1 MKANGFFTKSSI
13 ITESEVPVTV
23 KKAVIPAAGMG
34 TRFLPATKAVPKEML
49 PLVDKP
55 IIQEVVEEAVRS
67 GISEIVLIT
76 GMGKGAIE
84 DHFDISTDLEGFL
97 ASKGQEELLKMVRK
111 VSRMVDIISV
121 RQKEP
126 RGLGHAVHCA
136 KAAVGDEPFAVML
149 GDDVVDSQV
158 PCLAQLLKVF
168 TKYKS
173 TVVALELVSD
183 SDVDKYGIV
192 EGKEVEPGVIK
203 IKNLIE
209 KPPLAEAPSNMAVI
223 GRYILTPE
231 IFSAIE
237 GLAPD
242 GRGEIQLTDAL
253 QDIANSSEV
262 YGVVF
267 EGTRYDAG
275 NRFGFLVANIIYALK
290 DDELGPQLRE
300 YLKSLVAFWSDR

>member
-1 MKANGFFTKSSI
+1 M
-13 ITESEVPVTV
+13 TV
-23 KKAVIPAAGMG
+23 KKVVIPAAGMG
-34 TRFLPATKAVPKEML
+34 TRFLPATKAIPKEML

-55 IIQEVVEEAVRS
+55 VIQEVVEEAVRS
-67 GISEIVLIT
+67 GISEIVLVT

-97 ASKGQEELLKMVRK
+97 ASKGQEELLKMVRE

-168 TKYKS
+168 AKYKS

-192 EGKEVEPGVIK
+192 EGEEVEPGIVK

-209 KPPLAEAPSNMAVI
+209 KPPIEEAPSNMAVI
-223 GRYILTPE
+223 GRYILTPR

-242 GRGEIQLTDAL
+242 GRGEIQLTNAL

-275 NRFGFLVANIIYALK
+275 NRFGFLVANIVYALK

-300 YLKSLVAFWSDR
+300 YLKGLVALWSDQ

>member
-1 MKANGFFTKSSI
+1 M
-13 ITESEVPVTV
+13 TV
-23 KKAVIPAAGMG
+23 KKVVIPAAGMG

-55 IIQEVVEEAVRS
+55 VIQEVVEEAVLS

-97 ASKGQEELLKMVRK
+97 ASRGKEELLKRVREI
-111 VSRMVDIISV
+111 SRMVDIISV

-126 RGLGHAVHCA
+126 RGLGHAVLCA

-149 GDDVVDSQV
+149 GDDVVDSEV

-168 TKYKS
+168 QKYRS
-173 TVVALELVSD
+173 TVVALEFVPD

-192 EGKEVEPGVIK
+192 EGEEVEPGIIK
-203 IKNLIE
+203 IKKLLE
-209 KPPLAEAPSNMAVI
+209 KPPLEDAPSNMAVI

-237 GLAPD
+237 DLAPD
-242 GRGEIQLTDAL
+242 GQGEIQLTNAL
-253 QDIANSSEV
+253 QDVAKSDEV

-290 DDELGPQLRE
+290 DGELGPQVRE
-300 YLKSLVAFWSDR
+300 YLEGLVARWSDQ

>member
-1 MKANGFFTKSSI
+1 M
-13 ITESEVPVTV
+13 TV
-23 KKAVIPAAGMG
+23 KKVVIPAAGMG
-34 TRFLPATKAVPKEML
+34 TRFLPATKAIPKEML

-55 IIQEVVEEAVRS
+55 VIQEVVEEAVRS
-67 GISEIVLIT
+67 GISEIVLVT

-97 ASKGQEELLKMVRK
+97 ASKGQEELLKMVRE

-168 TKYKS
+168 AKYKS

-192 EGKEVEPGVIK
+192 EGEEVEPGIVK

-209 KPPLAEAPSNMAVI
+209 KPPIGEAPSNMAVI
-223 GRYILTPE
+223 GRYILTPR

-242 GRGEIQLTDAL
+242 GRGEIQLTNAL

-275 NRFGFLVANIIYALK
+275 NRFGFLVANIVYALK

-300 YLKSLVAFWSDR
+300 YLKGLVALWSDQ

>member
-1 MKANGFFTKSSI
+1 M
-13 ITESEVPVTV
+13 TV
-23 KKAVIPAAGMG
+23 KKVVIPAAGMG
-34 TRFLPATKAVPKEML
+34 TRFLPATKAIPKEML

-55 IIQEVVEEAVRS
+55 VIQEVVEEAVRS
-67 GISEIVLIT
+67 GISEIVLVT

-97 ASKGQEELLKMVRK
+97 ASKGQEELLKMVRE

-121 RQKEP
+121 TQKEP

-192 EGKEVEPGVIK
+192 EGEEVEPGIVK

-209 KPPLAEAPSNMAVI
+209 KPPIEEAPSNMAVI
-223 GRYILTPE
+223 GRYILTPQ

-242 GRGEIQLTDAL
+242 GRGEIQLTNAL

-275 NRFGFLVANIIYALK
+275 NRFGFLVANIVYALK

-300 YLKSLVAFWSDR
+300 YLKGLVALWSDR

>member
-1 MKANGFFTKSSI
+1 
-13 ITESEVPVTV
+13 VTV
-23 KKAVIPAAGMG
+23 KKVVIPAAGMG
-34 TRFLPATKAVPKEML
+34 TRFLPATKAIPKEML

-55 IIQEVVEEAVRS
+55 VIQEVVEEAVRS
-67 GISEIVLIT
+67 GISEIVLVT

-97 ASKGQEELLKMVRK
+97 ASKGQEELLKMVK
-111 VSRMVDIISV
+111 EVSRMVDIISV

-192 EGKEVEPGVIK
+192 EGEEVEPGIVK

-209 KPPLAEAPSNMAVI
+209 KPPIEEAPSNMAVI
-223 GRYILTPE
+223 GRYILTPQ

-242 GRGEIQLTDAL
+242 GRGEIQLTNAL

-275 NRFGFLVANIIYALK
+275 NRFGFLVANIVYALK

-300 YLKSLVAFWSDR
+300 YLKGLVALWSDR

>member
-1 MKANGFFTKSSI
+1 M
-13 ITESEVPVTV
+13 TV
-23 KKAVIPAAGMG
+23 KKVVIPAAGMG
-34 TRFLPATKAVPKEML
+34 TRFLPATKAIPKEML

-55 IIQEVVEEAVRS
+55 VIQEVVEEAVRS
-67 GISEIVLIT
+67 GISEIVLVT

-97 ASKGQEELLKMVRK
+97 ASKGQEELLKMVK
-111 VSRMVDIISV
+111 EVSRMVDIISV

-192 EGKEVEPGVIK
+192 EGEEVEPGIVK

-209 KPPLAEAPSNMAVI
+209 KPPIEEAPSNMAVI
-223 GRYILTPE
+223 GRYILTPQ

-242 GRGEIQLTDAL
+242 GRGEIQLTNAL

-275 NRFGFLVANIIYALK
+275 NRFGFLVANIVYALK

-300 YLKSLVAFWSDR
+300 YLKGLVALWSDR

>member
-1 MKANGFFTKSSI
+1 
-13 ITESEVPVTV
+13 VTV
-23 KKAVIPAAGMG
+23 KKVVIPAAGMG
-34 TRFLPATKAVPKEML
+34 TRFLPATKAIPKEML

-55 IIQEVVEEAVRS
+55 VIQEVVEEAVRS
-67 GISEIVLIT
+67 GISEIVLVT

-97 ASKGQEELLKMVRK
+97 ASKGQEELLKMVRE

-192 EGKEVEPGVIK
+192 EGEEVEPGIVK

-209 KPPLAEAPSNMAVI
+209 KPPIEEAPSNMAVI
-223 GRYILTPE
+223 GRYILTPQ

-242 GRGEIQLTDAL
+242 GRGEIQLTNAL
-253 QDIANSSEV
+253 QDIANSGEV

-290 DDELGPQLRE
+290 DEELGPQLRE
-300 YLKSLVAFWSDR
+300 YLKDLVALWSDR

>member
-1 MKANGFFTKSSI
+1 M
-13 ITESEVPVTV
+13 TV
-23 KKAVIPAAGMG
+23 KKVVIPAAGMG
-34 TRFLPATKAVPKEML
+34 TRFLPATKAIPKEML

-55 IIQEVVEEAVRS
+55 VIQEVVEEAVRS
-67 GISEIVLIT
+67 GISEIVLVT

-97 ASKGQEELLKMVRK
+97 ASKGQEELLKMVRE

-192 EGKEVEPGVIK
+192 EGEEVEPGIVK

-209 KPPLAEAPSNMAVI
+209 KPPIEEAPSNMAVI
-223 GRYILTPE
+223 GRYILTPQ

-242 GRGEIQLTDAL
+242 GRGEIQLTNAL
-253 QDIANSSEV
+253 QDIANSGEV

-290 DDELGPQLRE
+290 DEELGPQLRE
-300 YLKSLVAFWSDR
+300 YLKDLVALWSDR

>member
-1 MKANGFFTKSSI
+1 LNQIRSSI
-13 ITESEVPVTV
+13 ESEVQVTV
-23 KKAVIPAAGMG
+23 KKVVIPAAGMG
-34 TRFLPATKAVPKEML
+34 TRFLPATKAIPKEML

-55 IIQEVVEEAVRS
+55 VIQEVVEEAVRS
-67 GISEIVLIT
+67 GISEIVLVT

-97 ASKGQEELLKMVRK
+97 ASKGQEELLKMVRE

-168 TKYKS
+168 AKYKS

-192 EGKEVEPGVIK
+192 EGEEVEPGIVK

-209 KPPLAEAPSNMAVI
+209 KPPIEEAPSNMAVI
-223 GRYILTPE
+223 GRYILTPR

-242 GRGEIQLTDAL
+242 GRGEIQLTNAL

-275 NRFGFLVANIIYALK
+275 NRFGFLVANIVYALK

-300 YLKSLVAFWSDR
+300 YLKGLVALWSDR

>member
-1 MKANGFFTKSSI
+1 M
-13 ITESEVPVTV
+13 TV
-23 KKAVIPAAGMG
+23 KKVVIPAAGMG

-55 IIQEVVEEAVRS
+55 VIQEVVEEAVRS

-97 ASKGQEELLKMVRK
+97 ASRGKEELLKRVREI
-111 VSRMVDIISV
+111 SRMVDIISV

-126 RGLGHAVHCA
+126 RGLGHAVLCA

-149 GDDVVDSQV
+149 GDDVVDSEV

-168 TKYKS
+168 QKYRS
-173 TVVALELVSD
+173 TVVALEFVPD

-192 EGKEVEPGVIK
+192 EGEEVEPGIIK
-203 IKNLIE
+203 IKKLLE
-209 KPPLAEAPSNMAVI
+209 KPPVEDAPSNMAVI

-242 GRGEIQLTDAL
+242 GQGEIQLTNAL
-253 QDIANSSEV
+253 QDVAKSDEV

-290 DDELGPQLRE
+290 DSELGPQVRE
-300 YLKSLVAFWSDR
+300 YLEGLVARWSDQ

>member
-1 MKANGFFTKSSI
+1 M
-13 ITESEVPVTV
+13 TV
-23 KKAVIPAAGMG
+23 KKVVIPAAGMG
-34 TRFLPATKAVPKEML
+34 TRFLPATKAIPKEML
-49 PLVDKP
+49 PLVDRP
-55 IIQEVVEEAVRS
+55 VIQEVVEEAVRS
-67 GISEIVLIT
+67 GISEIVLVT

-97 ASKGQEELLKMVRK
+97 ASKGQEELLKMVRE

-192 EGKEVEPGVIK
+192 EGEEVEPGIVK

-209 KPPLAEAPSNMAVI
+209 KPPIEEAPSNMAVI
-223 GRYILTPE
+223 GRYILTPQ

-242 GRGEIQLTDAL
+242 GRGEIQLTNAL

-275 NRFGFLVANIIYALK
+275 NRFGFLVANIVYALK

-300 YLKSLVAFWSDR
+300 YLKGLVALWSDR

>member
-1 MKANGFFTKSSI
+1 M
-13 ITESEVPVTV
+13 TV
-23 KKAVIPAAGMG
+23 KKVVIPAAGMG
-34 TRFLPATKAVPKEML
+34 TRFLPATKAIPKEML

-55 IIQEVVEEAVRS
+55 VIQEVVEEAVRS
-67 GISEIVLIT
+67 GISEIVLVT

-97 ASKGQEELLKMVRK
+97 ASKGQEELLKMVRE

-168 TKYKS
+168 AKYKS

-192 EGKEVEPGVIK
+192 EGEEVEPGIVK

-209 KPPLAEAPSNMAVI
+209 KPPIEEAPSNMAVI
-223 GRYILTPE
+223 GRYILTPR

-242 GRGEIQLTDAL
+242 GRGEIQLTNAL

-275 NRFGFLVANIIYALK
+275 NRFGFLVANIVYALK

-300 YLKSLVAFWSDR
+300 YLKSLVALWSDR

>member
-1 MKANGFFTKSSI
+1 M
-13 ITESEVPVTV
+13 TV
-23 KKAVIPAAGMG
+23 KKVVIPAAGMG

-55 IIQEVVEEAVRS
+55 VIQEVVEEAVRS

-97 ASKGQEELLKMVRK
+97 ASRGKEELLKRVREI
-111 VSRMVDIISV
+111 SRMVDIISV

-126 RGLGHAVHCA
+126 RGLGHAVLCA

-149 GDDVVDSQV
+149 GDDVVDSEV

-168 TKYKS
+168 QKYRS
-173 TVVALELVSD
+173 TVVALEFVPD

-192 EGKEVEPGVIK
+192 EGEEVEPGIIK
-203 IKNLIE
+203 IKRLLE
-209 KPPLAEAPSNMAVI
+209 KPPLEDAPSNMAVI

-237 GLAPD
+237 DLAPD
-242 GRGEIQLTDAL
+242 GQGEIQLTNAL
-253 QDIANSSEV
+253 QDVAKSDEV

-290 DDELGPQLRE
+290 DGELGPQVRE
-300 YLKSLVAFWSDR
+300 YLEGLVARWSDQ

>member
-1 MKANGFFTKSSI
+1 M
-13 ITESEVPVTV
+13 TV
-23 KKAVIPAAGMG
+23 KKVVIPAAGMG
-34 TRFLPATKAVPKEML
+34 TRFLPATKAIPKEML

-55 IIQEVVEEAVRS
+55 VIQEVVEEAVRS
-67 GISEIVLIT
+67 GISEIVLVT

-97 ASKGQEELLKMVRK
+97 ASKGQEELLKMVRE

-168 TKYKS
+168 AKYKS

-192 EGKEVEPGVIK
+192 EGEEVEPGIVK

-209 KPPLAEAPSNMAVI
+209 KPPIEEAPSNMAVI
-223 GRYILTPE
+223 GRYILTPR

-242 GRGEIQLTDAL
+242 GRGEIQLTNAL

-275 NRFGFLVANIIYALK
+275 NRFGFLVANIVYALK

-300 YLKSLVAFWSDR
+300 YLKGLVALWSDR

>member
-1 MKANGFFTKSSI
+1 M
-13 ITESEVPVTV
+13 TV
-23 KKAVIPAAGMG
+23 KKVVIPAAGMG
-34 TRFLPATKAVPKEML
+34 TRFLPATKAIPKEML

-55 IIQEVVEEAVRS
+55 VIQEVVEEAVRS
-67 GISEIVLIT
+67 GISEIVLVT

-97 ASKGQEELLKMVRK
+97 ASKGQEELLKMVRE

-192 EGKEVEPGVIK
+192 EGEEVEPGIVK

-209 KPPLAEAPSNMAVI
+209 KPPIEEAPSNMAVI
-223 GRYILTPE
+223 GRYILTPQ

-242 GRGEIQLTDAL
+242 GRGEIQLTNAL

-275 NRFGFLVANIIYALK
+275 NRFGFLVANIVYALK

-300 YLKSLVAFWSDR
+300 YLKGLVALWSDR

>member
-1 MKANGFFTKSSI
+1 M
-13 ITESEVPVTV
+13 TV
-23 KKAVIPAAGMG
+23 KKVVIPAAGMG

-55 IIQEVVEEAVRS
+55 VIQEVVEEAVRS

-97 ASKGQEELLKMVRK
+97 ASRGQEELLKMVRDI
-111 VSRMVDIISV
+111 SRMVDIISV

-126 RGLGHAVHCA
+126 RGLGHAVLCA

-149 GDDVVDSQV
+149 GDDVVDSEV
-158 PCLAQLLKVF
+158 PCIAQLLKVF
-168 TKYKS
+168 EKYNS
-173 TVVALELVSD
+173 TVVALEFVPD

-192 EGKEVEPGVIK
+192 EGEEVEPGIVK
-203 IKNLIE
+203 IKNLVE
-209 KPPLAEAPSNMAVI
+209 KPPLKDAPSNLAVI

-242 GRGEIQLTDAL
+242 DRGEIQLTNAL
-253 QDIANSSEV
+253 QDIANSDEV

-275 NRFGFLVANIIYALK
+275 NRFGFLVANIVYALK
-290 DDELGPQLRE
+290 DGELGPQLRE
-300 YLKSLVAFWSDR
+300 YLKGLVAFWSDR

>member
-1 MKANGFFTKSSI
+1 MQ
-13 ITESEVPVTV
+13 VTV
-23 KKAVIPAAGMG
+23 KKVVIPAAGMG
-34 TRFLPATKAVPKEML
+34 TRFLPATKAIPKEML

-55 IIQEVVEEAVRS
+55 VIQEVVEEAVRS
-67 GISEIVLIT
+67 GISEIVLVT

-97 ASKGQEELLKMVRK
+97 ASKGQEELLKMVRE

-192 EGKEVEPGVIK
+192 EGEEVEPGIVK

-209 KPPLAEAPSNMAVI
+209 KPPIEEAPSNMAVI
-223 GRYILTPE
+223 GRYILTPQ

-242 GRGEIQLTDAL
+242 GRGEIQLTNAL

-275 NRFGFLVANIIYALK
+275 NRFGFLVANIVYALK

-300 YLKSLVAFWSDR
+300 YLKGLVALWSDR

>member
-1 MKANGFFTKSSI
+1 MQ
-13 ITESEVPVTV
+13 VTV
-23 KKAVIPAAGMG
+23 KKVVIPAAGMG
-34 TRFLPATKAVPKEML
+34 TRFLPATKAIPKEML

-55 IIQEVVEEAVRS
+55 VIQEVVEEAVRS
-67 GISEIVLIT
+67 GISEIVLVT

-97 ASKGQEELLKMVRK
+97 ASKGQEELLKMVRE

-168 TKYKS
+168 AKYKS

-192 EGKEVEPGVIK
+192 EGEEVEPGIVK

-209 KPPLAEAPSNMAVI
+209 KPPIEEAPSNMAVI
-223 GRYILTPE
+223 GRYILTPR

-242 GRGEIQLTDAL
+242 GRGEIQLTNAL

-275 NRFGFLVANIIYALK
+275 NRFGFLVANIVYALK

-300 YLKSLVAFWSDR
+300 YLKGLVALWSDQ

>member
-1 MKANGFFTKSSI
+1 LNQIRSSI
-13 ITESEVPVTV
+13 ESEVQVTV
-23 KKAVIPAAGMG
+23 KKVVIPAAGMG
-34 TRFLPATKAVPKEML
+34 TRFLPATKAIPKEML

-55 IIQEVVEEAVRS
+55 VIQEVVEEAVRS
-67 GISEIVLIT
+67 GISEIVLVT

-97 ASKGQEELLKMVRK
+97 ASKGQEELLKMVRE

-168 TKYKS
+168 AKYKS

-192 EGKEVEPGVIK
+192 EGEEVEPGIVK

-209 KPPLAEAPSNMAVI
+209 KPPIEEAPSNMAVI
-223 GRYILTPE
+223 GRYILTPR

-242 GRGEIQLTDAL
+242 GRGEIQLTNAL

-275 NRFGFLVANIIYALK
+275 NRFGFLVANIVYALK

-300 YLKSLVAFWSDR
+300 YLKSLVALWSDR